1 MVFLRRPAAPPLS
14 GASVA
19 KRSRLLAAAAAVL
32 FAAAIVIAVTGGFRR
47 PFGPFVVSVQRPAI
61 LALAAWLLAVLSA
74 LDDGSPIR
82 GVWRRAGRLA
92 RHPFAVPLAISSA
105 VLSAAI
111 VRGTFVAAGADP
123 YGYVHQAAL
132 WAAGNP
138 AELQSPLAR
147 GAPWPAA
154 ESSFCPLGFRPSFR
168 STVIVPTYAVGLPL
182 QMAVLARALGPRGI
196 WLVVPLLAAL
206 AVWMTHRIARL
217 AGASAEIAAIAALLS
232 ACSPAFVFQM
242 LVPMSDVPVA
252 AWWLFSVAAAFGSPW
267 WAAFGSGLCASLA
280 VATRPNLLP
289 LLLPAGALVM
299 TSSRAAR
306 AAAVRLLAFCAGVAP
321 GIVLTAASNLI
332 FYGSPSTSGYG
343 RVGDIYAWS
352 HAVPN
357 LARYPRWLA
366 QTDTVF
372 MFAGLTFLL
381 RPGRIMRAV
390 GITTRFTYPAIA
402 FVLALFACYVFYVP
416 FDRGSY
422 LRFLLPGTP
431 LLCILATAAI
441 AESRNAC
448 RRSPARRR
456 SPFLSWCFR
465 SGRSRSASPT
475 THFRCGACSPIG
487 TSRRRQES
495 APGRRPMRLSCVCF
509 RAVRSGSTAGGKRSG
524 TISFLQDG
532 WTRASATCAR
542 TGARLTLRWRKPSWP
557 TSSRAS
563 ARAGQPRF
571 ERRPCPWIRLASC
584 GCTDRFPRRERT
596 TIETSVFAFDGR
608 WSSCASS

>member
-47 PFGPFVVSVQRPAI
+47 AFGPFVVSVQRPAT
-61 LALAAWLLAVLSA
+61 LAFAAWLLAVLSA

-416 FDRGSY
+416 FDHWSY

-441 AESRNAC
+441 AGIAERVSAFAREAALAFLVMVLPVRAISFSVTHDAFSL
-448 RRSPARRR
+448 RRLFTDRYVEAASGIRARTPAD
-456 SPFLSWCFR
+456 
-465 SGRSRSASPT
+465 A
-475 THFRCGACSPIG
+475 AV
-487 TSRRRQES
+487 
-495 APGRRPMRLSCVCF
+495 VCLLQ
-509 RAVRSGSTAGGKRSG
+509 SGSLREYGGRETVRYDLIPPGWLDESIGYLRAHGRTPYVALEETELADFVTRFGASG
-524 TISFLQDG
+524 AAALRVSSVPVDPLGIV
-532 WTRASATCAR
+532 
-542 TGARLTLRWRKPSWP
+542 RLYGPLPAP
-557 TSSRAS
+557 
-563 ARAGQPRF
+563 
-571 ERRPCPWIRLASC
+571 
-584 GCTDRFPRRERT
+584 
-596 TIETSVFAFDGR
+596 
-608 WSSCASS
+608 